1 MAAPCGH
8 CGQFHE
14 AFMTTCPATGARL
27 AGGTYTLV
35 SSDELLVGNVIG
47 ERYHVRDILGQGST
61 GTVFGTVHAHFNRL
75 GAMKVLRPRFTSLDT
90 LQRVFHGDARAAFSV
105 VHPSLCEVY
114 DIGSLPDGAPFFVME
129 KLEGDSLASRL
140 GRERFSTAAAVDL
153 LMQLL
158 SVMEAVHAREL
169 LFRDLRPQNIF
180 LAHRRGCRPVLKVLD
195 FGLSRLVPLEKVQV
209 QWDALRAV
217 AADDDQT
224 GALSVPYYL
233 SPERIR
239 SEQGLEPT
247 NDLFAAAIIFYEALT
262 GQRPFTGS
270 TWSELVADI
279 AQGQPIPISV
289 LRPDLPDELAALVMR
304 SLSSKPRARPGSARE
319 MQDELRAIF
328 EERKRGSTSMRS
340 ATVATATEAAAP
352 SSRSHVEPSRDNL
365 TPYVGLPVS
374 SRTLHTAAPAP
385 RDDAFEDETRTD
397 RKKFE
402 VPERFEEPTRAV
414 PSPAVDE
421 ASADHPIRTVRPPA
435 GVDIDIDVDLE
446 PESHTSRGDALTA
459 ILGAAANQPN
469 QDEETATMQLTP
481 ELRARIEQMSRPG
494 TPAVPVDDSRPP
506 PTRRMGKPPS
516 SGR

>member
-1 MAAPCGH
+1 M
-8 CGQFHE
+8 
-14 AFMTTCPATGARL
+14 

-61 GTVFGTVHAHFNRL
+61 GTVFGTVHAHFDRP

-90 LQRVFHGDARAAFSV
+90 LQRVFHSDARTAFSV

-129 KLEGDSLASRL
+129 RLEGDTLASRL

-158 SVMEAVHAREL
+158 SLMEAVHAREL
-169 LFRDLRPQNIF
+169 LLRDLRPQN
-180 LAHRRGCRPVLKVLD
+180 LVLVHRRGCRPVLKLLD
-195 FGLSRLVPLEKVQV
+195 FGLARLVPLEKVQA

-217 AADDDQT
+217 AADDDPS

-239 SEQGLEPT
+239 SEQGLDPT
-247 NDLFAAAIIFYEALT
+247 HDLFVAAIIFYEALT
-262 GQRPFTGS
+262 GQRPFNGG
-270 TWSELVADI
+270 TWSALVADI
-279 AQGQPIPISV
+279 AQGQPIPIYV
-289 LRPDLPDELAALVMR
+289 LRPDIPEELSALVMR
-304 SLSSKPRARPGSARE
+304 SLSNKPRARPASARE

-340 ATVATATEAAAP
+340 ATASPVEAPLPAP
-352 SSRSHVEPSRDNL
+352 RSEAEQSRDSL

-374 SRTLHTAAPAP
+374 SRTLHTAAP
-385 RDDAFEDETRTD
+385 RDDGFDDETRTD
-397 RKKFE
+397 RKRFE
-402 VPERFEEPTRAV
+402 IPERFDEGPGAAA
-414 PSPAVDE
+414 SAAVDE
-421 ASADHPIRTVRPPA
+421 ASADHPVRTMRPPE
-435 GVDIDIDVDLE
+435 GIDIDIDVELE
-446 PESHTSRGDALTA
+446 HEGQRTSRGDALTA
-459 ILGAAANQPN
+459 LLGLAVNQPNALSPPN

-481 ELRARIEQMSRPG
+481 ELRARIEQMSRG
-494 TPAVPVDDSRPP
+494 GAPAVPVEDSTRPP